1 MTLLT
6 RIIRTSCLLLGLL
19 WLEPIESGSE
29 AEDTHEA
36 GGGLLIAGRHRAPL
50 FQPRPEP
57 LHVVAIGVNPLWA
70 GDRTSGPAPHAHLA
84 PCCWPPFF
92 CARRL
97 LVSPDAGAI
106 EKRHPQLNPALL
118 GQKEQPLPHTQVG
131 PADEHLSGP

>member
-36 GGGLLIAGRHRAPL
+36 GGGLLVAGRHRPPL

-70 GDRTSGPAPHAHLA
+70 GDRS
-84 PCCWPPFF
+84 F
-92 CARRL
+92 
-97 LVSPDAGAI
+97 I
-106 EKRHPQLNPALL
+106 LL
-118 GQKEQPLPHTQVG
+118 GRDRRTRAQAPDVLAKGVAAQASVRRHHPLWHAGQALQERNG
-131 PADEHLSGP
+131 L